1 MKRES
6 LILLLLVICSTGL
19 AAGAWWIGQTSWL
32 EAVGFVTG
40 AICVWLVVREN
51 VWNFPLGL
59 VNVAALCVV
68 YWDKKL
74 YADAGLQ
81 VVYFVLNVLGWYWW
95 LYGGEQ
101 ATAMKVRRVSWLE
114 LLIAIAAGIG
124 GTLLLWQILAPYSG
138 SASFWDAL
146 TASFSLSAQWLMN
159 RKFLESWWFW
169 IVVDIIYVPL
179 YVYKNLYLSAILY
192 AVFLVMATLGW
203 LHWRA
208 VMQAAN
214 AELPHMPE
222 PRGIA

>member
-6 LILLLLVICSTGL
+6 LILLMLFLCTTGL
-19 AAGAWWIGQTSWL
+19 AMGAWWIGQASWL
-32 EAVGFVTG
+32 EALGFVTG

-59 VNVAALCVV
+59 INVAALSVV
-68 YWDKKL
+68 YWEQKL

-81 VVYFVLNVLGWYWW
+81 VVYFVLNLLGWYWW

-101 ATAMKVRRVSWLE
+101 ATALKVRRASWLE
-114 LLIAIAAGIG
+114 IMLVIVVGIG
-124 GTLLLWQILAPYSG
+124 CTLLLWQILAPYSG

-159 RKFLESWWFW
+159 RKYLESWWFW

-179 YVYKNLYLSAILY
+179 YLSKNLYLSAILY
-192 AVFLVMATLGW
+192 AVFLVMATMGW
-203 LHWRA
+203 LHWRR
-208 VMQAAN
+208 VMQGTDAD
-214 AELPHMPE
+214 LPAMTE
-222 PRGIA
+222 PRGVA